1 MSNNLNFNNT
11 GGQPFYEAVPTEEI
25 RRQLLGRLPSVLQYL
40 LPNGR
45 VRNQVFQVGDINGA
59 KGESLKVELVGS
71 KAGLWQ
77 DFATGDKGD
86 IFDLWAKKRNFN
98 TGGDFPKLMEDIQNW
113 LGIYA
118 PFQTVKKASIKTS
131 PANDDLGE
139 ASAKWDY
146 TDKDGKHI
154 ATVFRYD
161 PKGKSK
167 QFRPYD
173 AVNKV
178 CKAPETNRPLYN
190 LPGIARSNLVILV
203 EGEKCAQDLID
214 KGICATTAMFGAK
227 APLDKTDWSPLKG
240 KDVIIWPDND
250 KPGKS
255 YAQSACQLLVAKEV
269 ASVKIIDIPEGKRD
283 KWDVADAILE
293 GLDVK
298 AFIEQAEF
306 CDIADNIFTNKGVND
321 NNYIERIYDT
331 DLMDLPP
338 PMEWIIPDW
347 MPKGEV
353 GAIYGDGGQGKSTLI
368 QQLMTALATGKE
380 WLGFKRE
387 PIKVYGVLCEDKK
400 DQFHRRQY
408 RINKKLGVTQSEVV
422 GNMVL
427 IPRKSK
433 DNILMR
439 FDRNDQAKLTEFFDN
454 LLIDIKKFQP
464 QLVVLDTLADIFG
477 GNEIIRAQ
485 ARQFVQSCC
494 GKIAEETGATVLLC
508 AHPSEAGLNKKSGTG
523 GSTAWHNSLRF
534 RWFIE
539 TPEGIEFTPDMRTLT
554 LKKSNYSPCDGKF
567 TLKLERDGIFT
578 VVEDLKILSAAEKY
592 SNKLEDTR
600 DAKSNYILNLIIAE
614 ASRGIAY
621 TMRSFS
627 GKFQNTGI
635 PNLGS
640 KRAIQD
646 RLEDLTLKGF
656 IKFFQD
662 GEEYDLPKLAKG
674 NYGYMCAGNMHL
686 KVKGKSNLVIKPTHC
701 RCQLSG
707 GIKEINVN
715 Q

>member
-1 MSNNLNFNNT
+1 MLNLNEQVEHFQINVST
-11 GGQPFYEAVPTEEI
+11 DEI
-25 RRQLLGRLPSVLQYL
+25 RNRLLSQPEGVLRHL
-40 LPNGR
+40 LPNGKTYK
-45 VRNQVFQVGDINGA
+45 NQFQVGNIQGDA
-59 KGESLKVELVGS
+59 GESLKVELNGPRVGM
-71 KAGLWQ
+71 WQ
-77 DFATGDKGD
+77 DFSTNEGGD
-86 IFDLWAKKRNFN
+86 IFDLWANVRGLDAKN
-98 TGGDFPKLMEDIQNW
+98 DFPRLIEEIQNW
-113 LGIYA
+113 LGLYA
-118 PFQTVKKASIKTS
+118 PFQNTQNNLVKKT

-139 ASAKWDY
+139 PTAKWDY
-146 TDKDGKHI
+146 TDKDGKVT
-154 ATVFRYD
+154 ANVFRYD
-161 PKGKSK
+161 PKGKAK

-173 AVNKV
+173 VIKKIK
-178 CKAPETNRPLYN
+178 KAPSPRPLYN
-190 LPGIARSNLVILV
+190 LLGIATTERVILV
-203 EGEKCAQDLID
+203 EGEKCAQVLID
-214 KGICATTAMFGAK
+214 NGICATTAMFGAK
-227 APLDKTDWSPLKG
+227 APLDKTDWLPLKS
-240 KDVIIWPDND
+240 KDIIIWPDND
-250 KPGKS
+250 EVGKR
-255 YAQSACQLLVAKEV
+255 YAQSAYEKLIKIGAQ
-269 ASVKIIDIPEGKRD
+269 SVHIIDIPKNKME
-283 KWDVADAILE
+283 KWDAADAISD
-293 GLDVK
+293 GIDVK
-298 AFIEQAEF
+298 RFIEEAKF
-306 CDIADNIFTNKGVND
+306 IDMSDKLSTSRSAND

-353 GAIYGDGGQGKSTLI
+353 GAIYGDGGQGKSTLV

-408 RINKKLGVTQSEVV
+408 RINQRLGVSQSEVK

-427 IPRKSK
+427 IPRKGK

-439 FDRNDQAKLTEFFDN
+439 FNRDDQAKLTEFFDN

-464 QLVVLDTLADIFG
+464 QLVILDTLADLFG

-494 GKIAEETGATVLLC
+494 GKIAEETGATILLC

-539 TPEGIEFTPDMRTLT
+539 TPEGMEFTPDMRILT

-567 TLKLERDGIFT
+567 VLKLERDGIFT
-578 VVEDLKILSAAEKY
+578 VAENLKILSAAEKH

-614 ASRGIAY
+614 ASREIAY

-646 RLEDLTLKGF
+646 RLEDLTMKGY
-656 IKFFQD
+656 IKFFQNA
-662 GEEYDLPKLAKG
+662 EECGLPKLSKG
-674 NYGYMCAGNMHL
+674 NYGYMCTNNMRL
-686 KVKGKSNLVIKPTHC
+686 KVKGKGNLIIKPTHC

-707 GIKEINVN
+707 GIKEMNDN